1 MIDFN
6 FVSPTKI
13 FFGKGKEKQ
22 IGEICKE
29 FSFKNVL
36 VVIGKSS
43 VKKSGLFD
51 IVINELNNHGIKH
64 ILLEGVRA
72 NPEISL
78 CRKLDRVKLDPM

>member
-6 FVSPTKI
+6 FVSPTKV
-13 FFGKGKEKQ
+13 FFGKGKEMQ

-29 FSFKNVL
+29 FSFKKVL

-51 IVINELNNHGIKH
+51 LVINALKNGDWNWLS
-64 ILLEGVRA
+64 ILDVLEY
-72 NPEISL
+72 N
-78 CRKLDRVKLDPM
+78 